1 MAPPIPTELVDLFAG
16 AGGITLGI
24 AWFVVQLTKTI
35 VPPAVDHLSQ
45 RRLLQTIERLADVSP
60 SARIELTRE
69 GFVFDP
75 RPPPEP
81 PLRPRAV
88 LRENVTG
95 LVAASIRRTRS
106 GSRRSSPARRQTRRT
121 LLKLSAVETEA
132 RLPP

>member
-35 VPPAVDHLSQ
+35 VPPAIDHLSQ
-45 RRLLQTIERLADVSP
+45 RRLLQTIERLADISP
-60 SARIELTRE
+60 PARIELTRE

-75 RPPPEP
+75 RPPPKP
-81 PLRPRAV
+81 PLRSRAV

-95 LVAASIRRTRS
+95 LVAGSISRTSS
-106 GSRRSSPARRQTRRT
+106 GSRRSSPARRQTRPT
-121 LLKLSAVETEA
+121 SPKLAAVEPEA
-132 RLPP
+132 RLRP